1 MKCLPFFTVPLRRS
15 RSLRV
20 SGWILAT
27 ALSFGN
33 VQAGSVAD
41 LDRDNGLP
49 NAKLGAPLGSFQG
62 LQKTEDVGRWLT
74 FKRPTDDLRY
84 GRYTVSG
91 ITYNFF
97 KEKLYSINLDIT
109 GKRNVRGIIKQLEQD
124 YGKDHTKDTLP
135 FAKVNATMD
144 VREWSGTK
152 AYCVLKTS
160 SEDDGGVL
168 TLLDK
173 PTWDQLQVPKK
184 EKLEASKQLLSGS
197 VLDGTI
203 GQPPA
208 PSPEPSPAQAPAVTL
223 KPPQ

>member
-1 MKCLPFFTVPLRRS
+1 M
-15 RSLRV
+15 
-20 SGWILAT
+20 LAT
-27 ALSFGN
+27 GLLLGD

-74 FKRPTDDLRY
+74 FKRPTDDMHFGKY
-84 GRYTVSG
+84 MVSG

-97 KEKLYSINLDIT
+97 KEKLYSINLDIN
-109 GKRNVRGIIKQLEQD
+109 GKRNVRGIVKQLEQD

-152 AYCVLKTS
+152 AYCVLKS
-160 SEDDGGVL
+160 GSDEEGGVL

-173 PTWDQLQVPKK
+173 PTWDELQVPKK
-184 EKLEASKQLLSGS
+184 EKLEAAKQLLGGS
-197 VLDGTI
+197 VIDGTM
-203 GQPPA
+203 GQPTA
-208 PSPEPSPAQAPAVTL
+208 PKAEPIPAQAPAVTL